1 MVMNDRTICDVLMD
15 VLGGVNNRRLNSLSL
30 DYRLNGLMD
39 VMMSE
44 VVSVGAAFDSVAFG
58 G

>member
-1 MVMNDRTICDVLMD
+1 LVMNDRTICDVLMD
-15 VLGGVNNRRLNSLSL
+15 VLGGVNNRRLDSLSL